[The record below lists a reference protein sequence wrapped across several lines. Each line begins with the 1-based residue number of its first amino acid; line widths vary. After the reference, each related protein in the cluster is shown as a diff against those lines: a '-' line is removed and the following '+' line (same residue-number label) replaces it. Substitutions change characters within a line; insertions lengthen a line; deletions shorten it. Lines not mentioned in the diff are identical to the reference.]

1 MKKVF
6 ASLLIALFAILI
18 ASCESQSKRNAKMKA
33 EQQQVDKIVKQ
44 VADEINNPVF
54 KDSEGFI
61 NDILTNREH
70 QRYTTIVNRL
80 TLSEINEMAKV
91 VIHREGYIDWKLFLK
106 EYDQSYQRVYQY
118 LNEPNNTPPISKS
131 DTIFKVG
138 SKNNNLNVTKDGT
151 TNVSS
156 NVHGK

>member
-18 ASCESQSKRNAKMKA
+18 ASCKSQSKRNAEMKA

-54 KDSEGFI
+54 KDSEDFI

-70 QRYTTIVNRL
+70 QRYTAIVNRL

-156 NVHGK
+156 NVHRK

>member
-18 ASCESQSKRNAKMKA
+18 ASCESQSKRNAEMKA

-44 VADEINNPVF
+44 AVDEINNPVF

-61 NDILTNREH
+61 NDIITNREH
-70 QRYTTIVNRL
+70 QRYVAITNSL

-91 VIHREGYIDWKLFLK
+91 VIHREGYINWKLFLK

-131 DTIFKVG
+131 DTIFKIG

-156 NVHGK
+156 DVHRK